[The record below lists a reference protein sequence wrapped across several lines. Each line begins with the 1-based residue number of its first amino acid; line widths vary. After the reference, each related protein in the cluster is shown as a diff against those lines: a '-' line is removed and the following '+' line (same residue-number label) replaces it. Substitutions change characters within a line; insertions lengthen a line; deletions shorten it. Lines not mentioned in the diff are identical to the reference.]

1 MEDYLKRRDMRIVVK
16 VEKPEQMEVK
26 IGMLQE
32 SVLAPLMLLDARL
45 LKKIRNFKDCEV
57 LQNDKQ
63 GK

>member
-26 IGMLQE
+26 IGMLQG